1 MRAKSPLDALEHKG
15 ERVALPLPRIAIG
28 TRLKPLPKQPDY
40 AFYRK
45 RMLRELLRDTR
56 RIVDRLRREGFING
70 KPGERL
76 PDFNKKAIR
85 RALHIYEHSTDVEVA
100 GICPEYGPVFGN
112 PTNQC
117 YLQHGHT
124 HSGVGYTY
132 YLLFRMELDGNR
144 IVLIHSH
151 PVGSEGRLQ
160 VDLTAGID

>member
-15 ERVALPLPRIAIG
+15 ERVALPLPRMAIG

-56 RIVDRLRREGFING
+56 EVIDKLRRKGFIRG

-76 PDFNKKAIR
+76 PDFNKKEIR
-85 RALHIYEHSTDVEVA
+85 RSMHIYDQSTDVEVA
-100 GICPEYGPVFGN
+100 GICPEYGHVVGH
-112 PTNQC
+112 PTNQS
-117 YLQHGHT
+117 YLQQGHC
-124 HSGVGYTY
+124 HRGVGYSY

-144 IVLIHSH
+144 VVLIHSH